1 MLGILEGRTSFDIDI
16 HKVKLKVTQ
25 NEKRKKMHG
34 FSFKNIKI
42 MANYEK
48 FLWSIK
54 SWTLTSYFWRGVLSL
69 LDFIFKYIQ

>member
-54 SWTLTSYFWRGVLSL
+54 S
-69 LDFIFKYIQ
+69 